1 MSLYAEVSEED
12 AFGFRKDHISEY
24 RVSCVCIDWLQL
36 KFIGQLGNNT
46 RRNCDERIKEFQA
59 VLQIISSRLV
69 QMIAKEM
76 RISDRQALT
85 LLYSSML
92 YEKLEREETKV
103 WHLSVPTL
111 FELFIE
117 EQETGKIIFPEEA

>member
-1 MSLYAEVSEED
+1 
-12 AFGFRKDHISEY
+12 
-24 RVSCVCIDWLQL
+24 
-36 KFIGQLGNNT
+36 
-46 RRNCDERIKEFQA
+46 
-59 VLQIISSRLV
+59 
-69 QMIAKEM
+69 MIAKEM
-76 RISDRQALT
+76 RISDKQALN
-85 LLYSSML
+85 LLYSSIL

>member
-1 MSLYAEVSEED
+1 MNELNE
-12 AFGFRKDHISEY
+12 
-24 RVSCVCIDWLQL
+24 L
-36 KFIGQLGNNT
+36 KQ
-46 RRNCDERIKEFQA
+46 FQA

-76 RISDRQALT
+76 RISDKQALT
-85 LLYSSML
+85 LLYSSIL
-92 YEKLEREETKV
+92 YEKFEVEETKV

-117 EQETGKIIFPEEA
+117 EQETGKITFPEEA

>member
-1 MSLYAEVSEED
+1 MNEL
-12 AFGFRKDHISEY
+12 I
-24 RVSCVCIDWLQL
+24 
-36 KFIGQLGNNT
+36 
-46 RRNCDERIKEFQA
+46 EFQA

-85 LLYSSML
+85 LLYSSIL